1 MADTVR
7 LFTIGFT
14 QKTAQMFFETLRNAG
29 VRRLVDIRLR
39 NTSQMA
45 GFTKRDD
52 LDYFVRSILQADYT
66 HLPLLA
72 PSEAI
77 LDAYKANHD
86 WDRYQ
91 LDFLSLLRARRVS
104 EVLAADQFRDACLLC
119 SEPSPEQCHRRLV
132 AEYLRSSWPAVEIR
146 HL

>member
-72 PSEAI
+72 PSESI

-132 AEYLRSSWPAVEIR
+132 AEYLRASWPAVEIR

>member
-1 MADTVR
+1 MPEKVR

-14 QKTAQMFFETLRNAG
+14 QKTAQVFFETLRNAG
-29 VRRLVDIRLR
+29 VRRLVDIRLK

-52 LDYFVRSILQADYT
+52 LAYFMRSILHAEYT

-72 PSEAI
+72 PSEEI
-77 LDAYKANHD
+77 LDAYKQAHD
-86 WDRYQ
+86 WERYQ
-91 LDFLSLLRARRVS
+91 QGFLALLRARRVS
-104 EVLAADQFRDACLLC
+104 EVLAIDQFRDACLLC
-119 SEPSPEQCHRRLV
+119 SEPTPEKCHRRLV
-132 AEYLRSSWPAVEIR
+132 AEHLRESWRDVEIR

>member
-1 MADTVR
+1 MGIR
-7 LFTIGFT
+7 LNTIGFT
-14 QKTAQMFFETLRNAG
+14 GKSARAFFETLRMAG

-52 LDYFVRSILQADYT
+52 LDYFVQAILGAEYV

-72 PSEAI
+72 PSGEI
-77 LDAYKANHD
+77 LDAYKANRD
-86 WDRYQ
+86 WGRYER
-91 LDFLSLLRARRVS
+91 DFVELLRARRLDEALS
-104 EVLAADQFRDACLLC
+104 PPQFQDACLLC
-119 SEPSPEQCHRRLV
+119 SEPTPEKCHRRLV
-132 AEYLRSSWPAVEIR
+132 AEYLREIWGDMEIR

>member
-1 MADTVR
+1 MAEKIR

-14 QKTAQMFFETLRNAG
+14 QKTAQIFFETLRNAG
-29 VRRLVDIRLR
+29 VRSLIDIRLR

-52 LDYFVRSILQADYT
+52 LDYFMRSILQADYT
-66 HLPLLA
+66 HMPLLA

-77 LDAYKANHD
+77 LDAYKQDHD
-86 WDRYQ
+86 WERYQ
-91 LDFLSLLRARRVS
+91 QDFLALLRERCVS
-104 EVLAADQFRDACLLC
+104 KVLAVNQFRDACLLC
-119 SEPSPEQCHRRLV
+119 SEPTPEKCHRRVV
-132 AEYLRSSWPAVEIR
+132 AEHLRESWRDVEIR